1 MYKESLIFVAWAVA
15 AANGLYL
22 GFGGVSGN
30 LTPRTGSSW
39 PPYPGAGRGHWANR
53 AGFYDDGRAGF
64 DYGRSRYY
72 HNRRPKRSPLYA
84 GFGGVVGELTPRTG
98 GGYSGGSS
106 GGGRGSYSAYNRSRY
121 AAARRATN
129 YSSSKSSSR
138 KTANNKKSYRSR
150 YSYYRG
156 LGASGYR
163 GFRG

>member
-53 AGFYDDGRAGF
+53 AGFYDGRASGF

-106 GGGRGSYSAYNRSRY
+106 GGGGRGSYSAYNRSRY
-121 AAARRATN
+121 ARLCCIEIQVRSILDREQFLALYLARR
-129 YSSSKSSSR
+129 SIFWVSPMQ
-138 KTANNKKSYRSR
+138 
-150 YSYYRG
+150 
-156 LGASGYR
+156 
-163 GFRG
+163 